1 MEQIW
6 KKHKKKEHEITNEEG
21 NKEGKNTDKD
31 GKLVQEEEY
40 DEIVNN
46 NIVVENRE
54 PIIETLITEKILI
67 ENIEIEGTLEC
78 DMKLIEEKYKLDQ
91 ITEESLKN
99 NRNIMS
105 NSDRT
110 SLELIKYFQI
120 ERIKIK
126 NQQEG
131 RFIPSGK
138 VYMIQKGTDP
148 VFCRALLCINTAT
161 LGESLELTAS
171 I

>member
-1 MEQIW
+1 M
-6 KKHKKKEHEITNEEG
+6 
-21 NKEGKNTDKD
+21 
-31 GKLVQEEEY
+31 
-40 DEIVNN
+40 
-46 NIVVENRE
+46 
-54 PIIETLITEKILI
+54 TEKILI

-110 SLELIKYFQI
+110 SLELIKYFQT

-126 NQQEG
+126 NQ
-131 RFIPSGK
+131 
-138 VYMIQKGTDP
+138 
-148 VFCRALLCINTAT
+148 
-161 LGESLELTAS
+161 
-171 I
+171 